1 MCHIKYIY
9 YLIPEKD
16 LVLKGTIN
24 SMKREARLW
33 EFIPNYMYV
42 TKDS

>member
-1 MCHIKYIY
+1 MCYIKYIY

-16 LVLKGTIN
+16 LVFKNTIKRV
-24 SMKREARLW
+24 KREARLW
-33 EFIPNYMYV
+33 EFIPNYVYL